1 MASVSLPN
9 LTYTSLNTV
18 QASHVTD
25 KYPLR
30 KLVLLPDS
38 FVAGMEL
45 KRSQTQDTA
54 NWTCFVNC
62 RVRRKS
68 FFDQRRA
75 TPVEMCQVIL
85 LLTAPYWQIGL
96 SDGNNNRE
104 CCKKI
109 VWKVGLWRI
118 WSCDHGRS
126 VGAAS
131 RVCSRR
137 YSRKQWKD

>member
-9 LTYTSLNTV
+9 LTYTSLHTV
-18 QASHVTD
+18 QASHITD
-25 KYPLR
+25 RYPLR

-54 NWTCFVNC
+54 NWTCVVNC

-68 FFDQRRA
+68 VFDQRRA

-85 LLTAPYWQIGL
+85 LMTVPY
-96 SDGNNNRE
+96 
-104 CCKKI
+104 
-109 VWKVGLWRI
+109 
-118 WSCDHGRS
+118 
-126 VGAAS
+126 
-131 RVCSRR
+131 
-137 YSRKQWKD
+137 